1 MKALL
6 LFLLPWLLCFSCG
19 KNHQADD
26 LSEPFIVVLGIAQD
40 GGFPHAGCEKACC
53 ASAWKDPDLKR
64 HVTCLG
70 IVDPSTS
77 QCWIIDATPD
87 FPHQLHMLQNIS
99 GAEKPLLLAGILLTH
114 AHMGHY
120 TGLMYLGRE
129 SMHTRSVSVYA
140 MPRMR
145 TFLETNG
152 PWNQLVD
159 LKNIQLH
166 TMKHNSPV
174 RLTEHITVIPF
185 LVPHRDEY
193 SETVGFEII
202 GPNSSCLLI
211 PDIDKWQ
218 RWEIPIEDLIRTHDI
233 AFLDGTFYSNAEL
246 PGRNMSEIPHP
257 FIIESLNRFQSLT
270 GEEKKKI
277 HFLHLNH
284 TNPVLQKNSP
294 TRDHILHIGFRVA
307 REMQC
312 FPL

>member
-1 MKALL
+1 MKTVF
-6 LFLLPWLLCFSCG
+6 LFLLSSLICFSCG
-19 KNHQADD
+19 KNPRSDE
-26 LSEPFIVVLGIAQD
+26 LTEPFIVVLGIAQD
-40 GGFPHAGCEKACC
+40 GGFPHAGCQKECC
-53 ASAWKDPDLKR
+53 ADAWKNNDLR
-64 HVTCLG
+64 RNVTSLG
-70 IVDPSTS
+70 IADPVTH

-87 FPHQLHMLQNIS
+87 FPHQLHTLQNIS
-99 GAEKPLLLAGILLTH
+99 GGEKPLSLAGILLTH

-129 SMHTRSVSVYA
+129 SMNTRSVSVYA
-140 MPRMR
+140 MPRMHA
-145 TFLETNG
+145 FLQTNG
-152 PWNQLVD
+152 PRDQLVNM
-159 LKNIQLH
+159 KNIQHH
-166 TMKHNSPV
+166 TVKHNSPV
-174 RLTEHITVIPF
+174 RLTEQITVIPF

-193 SETVGFEII
+193 SETIGFEII
-202 GPNSSCLLI
+202 GPNASCLFI

-218 RWEIPIEDLIRTHDI
+218 RWEVPIENLIRIHDI

-257 FIIESLNRFQSLT
+257 FVIESLNRFQALHE
-270 GEEKKKI
+270 EEKKKI

-294 TRDHILHIGFRVA
+294 TRDHIMHIGFRVA